1 LEEEF
6 QKQDKVTCVHDKGSL
21 DISHV
26 GPASFTSNMFQRVVS
41 HGHTDNH
48 LKRVVQMKK
57 KKSAKEVNNRGNL
70 IQSKG
75 WAYLSNLGQGN
86 DDGVEPLKK

>member
-1 LEEEF
+1 
-6 QKQDKVTCVHDKGSL
+6 
-21 DISHV
+21 
-26 GPASFTSNMFQRVVS
+26 
-41 HGHTDNH
+41 
-48 LKRVVQMKK
+48 MKK